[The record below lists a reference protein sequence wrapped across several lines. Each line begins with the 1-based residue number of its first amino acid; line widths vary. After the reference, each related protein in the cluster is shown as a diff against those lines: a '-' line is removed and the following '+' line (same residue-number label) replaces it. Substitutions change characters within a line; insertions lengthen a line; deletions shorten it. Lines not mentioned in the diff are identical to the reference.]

1 MLVRNL
7 QVAPASVRKR
17 SPRLPWSRHHLNH
30 LILFAAI
37 LTPGLAR
44 HIVVCD

>member
-7 QVAPASVRKR
+7 QVAPASVRKT
-17 SPRLPWSRHHLNH
+17 SPRLPWSHRHLNH
-30 LILFAAI
+30 LNLFATI
-37 LTPGLAR
+37 LMPGLAR